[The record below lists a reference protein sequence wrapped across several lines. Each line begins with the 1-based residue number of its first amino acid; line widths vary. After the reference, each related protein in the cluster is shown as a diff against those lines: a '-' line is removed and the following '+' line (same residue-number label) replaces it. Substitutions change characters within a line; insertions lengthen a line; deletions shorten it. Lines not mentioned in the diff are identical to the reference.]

1 MSRDLVAV
9 AHFTDLNE
17 AHIACGF
24 LKANGIA
31 AVLHDTN
38 LVSIGL
44 PAAQDVGG
52 IKLMAPEEES
62 RDARQLLRDV
72 ASGAFAVAGESADQ
86 D

>member
-1 MSRDLVAV
+1 LSGNLVAV

-44 PAAQDVGG
+44 PAAQDIGG
-52 IKLMAPEEES
+52 IKLMAPEDES
-62 RDARQLLRDV
+62 HAARLLLQDV
-72 ASGAFAVAGESADQ
+72 ASGAFALAGESADQ

>member
-1 MSRDLVAV
+1 LNRDLVAV

-24 LKANGIA
+24 LRANGIA

-44 PAAQDVGG
+44 PAAQDIGG
-52 IKLMAPEEES
+52 IKLMAPEDES
-62 RDARQLLRDV
+62 PAARQLLQEV
-72 ASGAFAVAGESADQ
+72 ASGVFAFAGDSGDQ